1 MSPLYVPSLASCKL
15 LSPEPYDD
23 RLFPSAEDLDRC
35 VETLEETGA
44 ISFLEGSWPTCY
56 GPEIAEVGQ
65 KLPAREGFANAF
77 LGENATRRTE
87 HLGILFQAPRSQGDI
102 PSDHDIILAH
112 MLGNPIICRVEL
124 PIHNNY
130 FEPVLLRGPHP
141 RVRNQGDL
149 EPIALCHTIDF
160 LLHRAAISID
170 KDV

>member
-1 MSPLYVPSLASCKL
+1 M
-15 LSPEPYDD
+15 SPEPYDD
-23 RLFPSAEDLDRC
+23 KLFPSAEDMDRL

-65 KLPAREGFANAF
+65 KLPAREGIANAF

-87 HLGILFQAPRSQGDI
+87 HPGILFQAPRSHGDI

-112 MLGNPIICRVEL
+112 MLDNPIIGRVEL
-124 PIHNNY
+124 PIRNNN

-160 LLHRAAISID
+160 LLHRTAISID

>member
-23 RLFPSAEDLDRC
+23 RLFPSAEDLDRLI
-35 VETLEETGA
+35 ETLEKTGA
-44 ISFLEGSWPTCY
+44 ISFLEGSWPPGY

-65 KLPAREGFANAF
+65 ELPAREGFTDAF
-77 LGENATRRTE
+77 PGENATRRTE
-87 HLGILFQAPRSQGDI
+87 HSGILFQAPRSQGDI
-102 PSDHDIILAH
+102 PCDHDIILAH
-112 MLGNPIICRVEL
+112 MLGNPIIGRVEL

-141 RVRNQGDL
+141 RIRNQGDL
-149 EPIALCHTIDF
+149 ESIALCHPIDF
-160 LLHRAAISID
+160 LLHRTAITID